1 MKFRD
6 LQICQSFDFISGDRD
21 SFFDTC
27 IRISARKYVSINTGL
42 THKVGTINCAV
53 YHAGKM
59 NRRP

>member
-6 LQICQSFDFISGDRD
+6 LQICQSFDFISGKND

-27 IRISARKYVSINTGL
+27 IRISTRKYVSIQTGL
-42 THKVGTINCAV
+42 THKVGTINCTV

-59 NRRP
+59 TRSW